1 MDVKE
6 LEGVIE
12 SKFNDLNKQV
22 SDFQK
27 ASGEK
32 SAEQYKELDT
42 KMSEL
47 QKQIEDGLKAADNSQ
62 ELKDTLG
69 KMQEHLDGLD
79 IKLQK
84 KGLMNGVL
92 KTLDSAVKEH
102 FDNEGIKTSIE
113 TMKKNQQ
120 SAVNFE
126 VKAATTM
133 VLGSYAGNALT
144 TEIDRVISA
153 APNRMPLFRNI
164 VNVSTIRG
172 NKVTWVNKE
181 AQEGTAGMTAEGAR
195 KSQISW
201 TYTEESADVKKIT
214 AFVKVSKEA
223 LDDLDFLRS
232 EINTD
237 LREAI
242 EIKLDEQISDGDGVG
257 QNLKG
262 ILQYA
267 PTFTVTGTSF
277 ATAVFNA
284 NRLDVLRTAVALV
297 KKKRYNPNYIVI
309 SPMDAALMDLEKGTD
324 GHYILPPFVTADGQ
338 RIVGVVVIENEA
350 IEEGSF
356 LVGDFTKSNLRIREE
371 ININLGY
378 ENDDFTKNL
387 VTILA
392 EMRAVHYIKKHHI
405 PAFLQGTF
413 AAAITAINKPET
425 V

>member
-1 MDVKE
+1 MNEE
-6 LEGVIE
+6 LE
-12 SKFNDLNKQV
+12 KKLNEALEGIKGQIK
-22 SDFQK
+22 DFEK
-27 ASGEK
+27 NAGEK
-32 SAEQYKELDT
+32 SAGQYKELEA
-42 KMSEL
+42 KMSDL

-62 ELKDTLG
+62 EVKDSLE
-69 KMQEHLDGLD
+69 KMQDHLDKLD

-84 KGLMNGVL
+84 SGSVKGIVKTMDEEVKAKFEEKAVQDAIAEL
-92 KTLDSAVKEH
+92 KNNRASSVP
-102 FDNEGIKTSIE
+102 
-113 TMKKNQQ
+113 
-120 SAVNFE
+120 FE
-126 VKAATTM
+126 VKAPATM

-181 AQEGTAGMTAEGAR
+181 AQEGTAGMTAEGAK

-297 KKKRYNPNYIVI
+297 KKKRFNPNYIVI

-338 RIVGVVVIENEA
+338 RIAGVLVIENEA

-356 LVGDFTKSNLRIREE
+356 LIGDFTKSNLRIREE

>member
-1 MDVKE
+1 MNEE
-6 LEGVIE
+6 LE
-12 SKFNDLNKQV
+12 KKLNEALEGIKGQIK
-22 SDFQK
+22 DFEK
-27 ASGEK
+27 SAGEK
-32 SAEQYKELDT
+32 SAGQYKELET
-42 KMSEL
+42 KMSDL

-62 ELKDTLG
+62 EVKDSLE
-69 KMQEHLDGLD
+69 KMQDHLDKLD

-84 KGLMNGVL
+84 SGSVKGIV
-92 KTLDSAVKEH
+92 KTMDE
-102 FDNEGIKTSIE
+102 
-113 TMKKNQQ
+113 
-120 SAVNFE
+120 E
-126 VKAATTM
+126 VKAKFEEKAVQDAIAELKNNRASSVPFEIKAPATM
-133 VLGSYAGNALT
+133 VLGSYVGNALT

-181 AQEGTAGMTAEGAR
+181 AQEGTAGMTAEGAK

-267 PTFTVTGTSF
+267 PTFAVTGTSF
-277 ATAVFNA
+277 DKTVFNA
-284 NRLDVLRTAVALV
+284 NRLDVLRAAVALV
-297 KKKRYNPNYIVI
+297 KKNRFNPNYIVI

-338 RIVGVVVIENEA
+338 RIAGVVVIENEA
-350 IEEGSF
+350 IDEGSF

>member
-1 MDVKE
+1 MNEE
-6 LEGVIE
+6 LE
-12 SKFNDLNKQV
+12 KKLNEALEGIKGQIK
-22 SDFQK
+22 DFEK
-27 ASGEK
+27 NAGEK
-32 SAEQYKELDT
+32 SAGQYKELDT

-62 ELKDTLG
+62 EVKDSLE
-69 KMQEHLDGLD
+69 KMQDHLDKLD

-84 KGLMNGVL
+84 SGSVKGIVKTMDEEVKSKFEEKAIQDAIAEL
-92 KTLDSAVKEH
+92 KNNRASSVP
-102 FDNEGIKTSIE
+102 
-113 TMKKNQQ
+113 
-120 SAVNFE
+120 FE
-126 VKAATTM
+126 VKAASTM

-153 APNRMPLFRNI
+153 APNIMPLFRNI

-181 AQEGTAGMTAEGAR
+181 AQEGTAGMTAEGAK

-267 PTFTVTGTSF
+267 PTFSVTGTSF

-297 KKKRYNPNYIVI
+297 KKKRFNPNYIVI
-309 SPMDAALMDLEKGTD
+309 SPMDAALMDLEKGND
-324 GHYILPPFVTADGQ
+324 GHYILPPFVTANGQ
-338 RIVGVVVIENEA
+338 RIAGILVIENEA

-392 EMRAVHYIKKHHI
+392 EMRAAHYIKKHHI

>member
-1 MDVKE
+1 MTE
-6 LEGVIE
+6 LETKMQEGLEAI
-12 SKFNDLNKQV
+12 KKQV
-22 SDFQK
+22 SEF
-27 ASGEK
+27 EK
-32 SAEQYKELDT
+32 SAGENTAKQIKDAIDQ
-42 KMSEL
+42 KMADL
-47 QKQIEDGLKAADNSQ
+47 QKQIEDGLKASDNSQ
-62 ELKDTLG
+62 EVKDSLE
-69 KMQEHLDGLD
+69 KMQDHLDKLD

-84 KGLMNGVL
+84 SGASKGIVKTMDEEVKAKFEEKAVQDAIAEL
-92 KTLDSAVKEH
+92 KNNRASSVP
-102 FDNEGIKTSIE
+102 
-113 TMKKNQQ
+113 
-120 SAVNFE
+120 FE
-126 VKAATTM
+126 VKAPTTM
-133 VLGSYAGNALT
+133 VLGSYTGNALT

-181 AQEGTAGMTAEGAR
+181 AQEGTAGMTAEGAK

-267 PTFTVTGTSF
+267 PSFTVTGTSF

-297 KKKRYNPNYIVI
+297 KKNRFNPNYIVI

-338 RIVGVVVIENEA
+338 RIAGTLVIENEA

>member
-1 MDVKE
+1 MNEE
-6 LEGVIE
+6 LE
-12 SKFNDLNKQV
+12 KKLNDALNGIKEQV
-22 SDFQK
+22 KNFEKS
-27 ASGEK
+27 AGEK
-32 SAEQYKELDT
+32 SAEQFKELET
-42 KMSEL
+42 KMSDL

-62 ELKDTLG
+62 EVKDSLE
-69 KMQEHLDGLD
+69 KMQDHLDKLD

-84 KGLMNGVL
+84 SGSRSSVF
-92 KTLDSAVKEH
+92 KTIDDEVKDA
-102 FDNEGIKTSIE
+102 FAKQDISEGIEVMKTKS
-113 TMKKNQQ
+113 MA
-120 SAVNFE
+120 SVNFE
-126 VKAATTM
+126 IKAPTTM

-164 VNVSTIRG
+164 INVSTIRG

-181 AQEGTAGMTAEGAR
+181 AKEGGAAMTAEGAL
-195 KSQISW
+195 KSQMSW

-214 AFVKVSKEA
+214 AYVKVSKEA

-237 LREAI
+237 LREEI
-242 EIKLDEQISDGDGVG
+242 ELTLDNQIAKGTGVG
-257 QNLKG
+257 LNLKG
-262 ILQYA
+262 ILTYA
-267 PTFTVTGTSF
+267 PTFDVTGTSF
-277 ATAVFNA
+277 ALAVSNA

-297 KKKRYNPNYIVI
+297 KKERFNPNYIVI

-338 RIVGVVVIENEA
+338 RIAGILVIENEA
-350 IEEGSF
+350 IDEGKF

-371 ININLGY
+371 ININIGY
-378 ENDDFTKNL
+378 SDDDFVKNL

-392 EMRAVHYIKKHHI
+392 EMRAAHYIKKHHV

-413 AAAITAINKPET
+413 TDAIADILKPEG

>member
-1 MDVKE
+1 MTEFEIKMQE
-6 LEGVIE
+6 GLEAI
-12 SKFNDLNKQV
+12 KKQV
-22 SDFQK
+22 SEF
-27 ASGEK
+27 EK
-32 SAEQYKELDT
+32 SAGENTSKQIKESIDQ
-42 KMSEL
+42 KMADF

-62 ELKDTLG
+62 EVKDALE
-69 KMQEHLDGLD
+69 KMQDHLDKLD

-84 KGLMNGVL
+84 SGSVKGIVKTMDEEVKAKFEEKAVQDAIAEL
-92 KTLDSAVKEH
+92 KNNRASSVP
-102 FDNEGIKTSIE
+102 
-113 TMKKNQQ
+113 
-120 SAVNFE
+120 FE
-126 VKAATTM
+126 VKAPTTM

-153 APNRMPLFRNI
+153 APQRMPLFRNI

-181 AQEGTAGMTAEGAR
+181 AQEGTAGMTAEGAK

-242 EIKLDEQISDGDGVG
+242 EIKLDEQISDGDGLG

-277 ATAVFNA
+277 DKAVFNA

-297 KKKRYNPNYIVI
+297 KKNRFNPNYIVI

-338 RIVGVVVIENEA
+338 RIAGILVIENEA
-350 IEEGSF
+350 IAEGSF

-392 EMRAVHYIKKHHI
+392 EMRAAHYIKKHHI